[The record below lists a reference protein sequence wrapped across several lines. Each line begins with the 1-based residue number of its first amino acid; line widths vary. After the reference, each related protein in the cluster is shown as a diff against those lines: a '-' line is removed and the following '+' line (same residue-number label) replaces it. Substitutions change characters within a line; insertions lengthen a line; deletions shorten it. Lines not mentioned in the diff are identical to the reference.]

1 MEHNNMNTIV
11 AKELSEALAKCKQQG
26 VDPGTVRTGLLTITI
41 ANFINGIGME
51 NTSSLFSVLPEQI
64 QSGIFDRFID
74 PNLPQ
79 PNAPYAANSAAS
91 NTPPPFKP
99 YNPQYMPPS
108 ATRNMEP
115 STPASIDQ
123 QPLPTKR
130 RRL

>member
-1 MEHNNMNTIV
+1 MEHNDMNTIV

-26 VDPGTVRTGLLTITI
+26 IDPGTVRTGLLTITI
-41 ANFINGIGME
+41 ANFISGIGME
-51 NTSSLFSVLPEQI
+51 NTSSLFGVLPEQI

-74 PNLPQ
+74 PSIPLSNSPYVA
-79 PNAPYAANSAAS
+79 NAQTQ

-108 ATRNMEP
+108 ATRDAGSSP
-115 STPASIDQ
+115 HASIDQ
-123 QPLPTKR
+123 QPLTTKR